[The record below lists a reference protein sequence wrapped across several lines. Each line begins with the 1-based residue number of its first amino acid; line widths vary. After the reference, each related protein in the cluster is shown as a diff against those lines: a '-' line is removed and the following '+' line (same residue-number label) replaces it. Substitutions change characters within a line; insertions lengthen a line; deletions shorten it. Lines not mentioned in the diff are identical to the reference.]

1 MGAPVFRHWDQD
13 ELNRQVSARGTVP
26 DIAPFMDDYARLS
39 AEARSNL
46 QCRLDVPYGPT
57 EPERLDIFPA
67 RKPNSPIFVF
77 IHGGY
82 WRMLDARDSSF
93 MAKTFVEAGCAVVAI
108 NYALAPSV
116 SLHEIVRQCR
126 AALRFTVEHAAEFN
140 GDAARIHVCG
150 SSAGGH
156 LTGMMI
162 ARGWAEEF
170 GLKEGFI
177 QSASL
182 LSGLMDLEP
191 VRLSNCNEWCK
202 LDAAGAK
209 ALSPIEQL
217 PAKPL
222 PLVIAYGTSE
232 TTEFLRQSECYAAAC
247 KALGSQVEIVC
258 EPNSNHFDLPLR
270 LSDRTAP
277 LTQALLKI
285 IKLS

>member
-1 MGAPVFRHWDQD
+1 MGAPVYRHWDQD
-13 ELNRQVSARGTVP
+13 ELNRQMSARGTVP
-26 DIAPFMDDYARLS
+26 DIAPFMEDYARLS
-39 AEARSNL
+39 AEARSQL
-46 QCRLDVPYGPT
+46 DCRLNVAYGPS

-67 RKPNSPIFVF
+67 ARPHSPIFVF

-93 MAKTFVEAGCAVVAI
+93 MAKTFVEAGCAVIAI
-108 NYALAPSV
+108 NYALAPAV

-126 AALRFTVEHAAEFN
+126 AALRWTVEHAAEFN

-162 ARGWAEEF
+162 ARDWAQNF
-170 GLKEGFI
+170 GLPEGFI

-202 LDAAGAK
+202 LDEVGAK
-209 ALSPIEQL
+209 ALSPIEHL

-247 KALGSQVEIVC
+247 KALRSEVAIVN
-258 EPNSNHFDLPLR
+258 EPQSNHFDLPLR
-270 LSDRTAP
+270 LCAP
-277 LTQALLKI
+277 QAALTKAVLKAMQ
-285 IKLS
+285 LS

>member
-1 MGAPVFRHWDQD
+1 MGAPIYRHWDQD
-13 ELNRQVSARGTVP
+13 ELNRQMSARGTVP

-39 AEARSNL
+39 EEARQAL
-46 QCRLDVPYGPT
+46 PCRVNVAYGPT

-93 MAKTFVEAGCAVVAI
+93 MAKTFVEAGCAVIAI

-126 AALRFTVEHAAEFN
+126 AALRWTVDHAQDFN
-140 GDAARIHVCG
+140 GDASRIHVCG

-162 ARGWAEEF
+162 ARGWAHDF
-170 GLKEGFI
+170 GLQEGFI

-202 LDAAGAK
+202 LDEASAK
-209 ALSPIEQL
+209 ALSPIEHL
-217 PAKPL
+217 PPKPL
-222 PLVIAYGTSE
+222 PLIVAYGTSE
-232 TTEFLRQSECYAAAC
+232 TVEFLRQSECYAAAC
-247 KALGSQVEIVC
+247 KALGSHVEVVC
-258 EPNSNHFDLPLR
+258 ESNSNHFDLPLR
-270 LSDRTAP
+270 LCDPKAP
-277 LTQALLKI
+277 LTQAVLQVI
-285 IKLS
+285 QLS